1 MGVQMVPKPAGT
13 SGKLQSS
20 KMVPLLD
27 ITLIAPNLTAL
38 GYNWRGVVPH
48 VIS

>member
-13 SGKLQSS
+13 SGKLQFS
-20 KMVPLLD
+20 KMVLLLD

-38 GYNWRGVVPH
+38 CELERCGAPCH
-48 VIS
+48 